1 MRNVVLPMAAAVGVV
16 VVVAAL
22 HDIEEE
28 AVADVVAVVSVGVA
42 VLDAVG
48 AVAFDSRIG

>member
-1 MRNVVLPMAAAVGVV
+1 MAAAVGVV
-16 VVVAAL
+16 VVVAVVHPDA
-22 HDIEEE
+22 EE